1 MDWYLYDL
9 YVSQSSGVQ
18 GVKEGDW
25 EMATA
30 FGYLEVMDH
39 GYLSSKRW
47 KLIEDPIQTMLSDGL
62 LINNDDAE

>member
-1 MDWYLYDL
+1 
-9 YVSQSSGVQ
+9 
-18 GVKEGDW
+18 
-25 EMATA
+25 MATA